1 MFIRRKRIDEART
14 KVRTVRSERIGA
26 KVRQQVL
33 RHVGTAHSDAE
44 LEGLEGLAGV
54 IMEELR
60 AAETGAE
67 PLFSAKELGELT
79 DLAHRAAENPEPA
92 GVDISDCRHE
102 GRVQAGVRQA
112 FGAVYSG
119 FGWDRLFG
127 ARRMSANRIV
137 KELALARI
145 AQPLSKR
152 ATVRELDAHGALP
165 LNLDYVYRT
174 MDLIDEAKA
183 GGIRESSLRA
193 AETLLP
199 GPVTAVFYDTTT
211 LSFESEREDGLRAKG
226 WSKDGKPHRVQVL
239 FAILIT
245 PEGLPVGYELFPGNT
260 YEGGTLVPA
269 LERLESRLPGTRIT
283 VVADAAMISRENEAA
298 LRARGTPYI
307 LGARLKSRSAA
318 EKRQILDTDGYDA
331 WGRGES
337 AGSLRGTGTGG
348 GRLIA
353 THSPRRARK
362 DERDRARRIERLRA
376 RLGRNGSAASQCG
389 GGAAKF
395 LEFPDGKVRL
405 SEAKIAAAA
414 RWDGL
419 RGIMAWG
426 CDDSDPRDLVIQ
438 HRKLSEIEACF
449 RASRHDLRIRP
460 VFHWRPRRIRARTA
474 ICYMAFCC
482 LQHLRRRLEARG
494 HPMSP
499 DRIRR
504 ALNELQ
510 FSVLSGKGGRGKYGL
525 PHAAPPDAKEIYRTL
540 GLKWASRPFVIEP
553 PAPPRAAETGPKRRG
568 RPRKQA

>member
-1 MFIRRKRIDEART
+1 MFIRRKRIDETRT
-14 KVRTVRSERIGA
+14 KVQVVRSERIGA
-26 KVRQQVL
+26 KVRQKVL
-33 RHVGTAHSDAE
+33 RHVGTAHSEAE
-44 LEGLEGLAGV
+44 LEGLEGVAQIV
-54 IMEELR
+54 MEEIR
-60 AAETGAE
+60 AAEIGAE
-67 PLFSAKELGELT
+67 PLFPAKELGELT
-79 DLAHRAAENPEPA
+79 DLAGRAAENPQPA
-92 GVDISDCRHE
+92 GADISECRHE

-127 ARRMSANRIV
+127 PRRMRANRIV

-165 LNLDYVYRT
+165 LNLDCVYRT
-174 MDLIDEAKA
+174 MDLIDEGKTDE
-183 GGIRESSLRA
+183 IRESSLRA

-199 GPVTAVFYDTTT
+199 EPLAAVFYDTTT
-211 LSFESEREDGLRAKG
+211 LYFESEREDGLRAKG
-226 WSKDGKPHRVQVL
+226 HSKDGKPHRVQVL

-260 YEGGTLVPA
+260 YEGGTLVSA
-269 LERLESRLPGTRIT
+269 LERLESRLPGTRLT
-283 VVADAAMISRENEAA
+283 VVADAAMISAANESA

-307 LGARLKSRSAA
+307 LGARLKNRNRA
-318 EKRQILDTDGYDA
+318 ETERILDPGGYSA

-337 AGSLRGTGTGG
+337 RDSARLREIGTGG

-353 THSPRRARK
+353 TYSPKRARK

-376 RLGRNGSAASQCG
+376 RLAGNGSAAAQCG
-389 GGAAKF
+389 RGAARF
-395 LEFPDGKVRL
+395 LDFPDGKVRL
-405 SEAKIAAAA
+405 NEEKIAAAA

-426 CDDSDPRDLVIQ
+426 CDESDPRDLVTQ
-438 HRKLSEIEACF
+438 YRKLSEIEACF
-449 RASRHDLRIRP
+449 RAGKHDLRIRP
-460 VFHWRPRRIRARTA
+460 VFHWRPRRIRAHIA

-482 LQHLRRRLEARG
+482 LQHLRRRLAARG

-540 GLKWASRPFVIEP
+540 GLKWTSRPFVIERP
-553 PAPPRAAETGPKRRG
+553 DRPRAAKTAAK
-568 RPRKQA
+568 AA

>member
-1 MFIRRKRIDEART
+1 MFIRRKRTGGART
-14 KVRTVRSERIGA
+14 KVQIVRSERIGA

-33 RHVGTAHSDAE
+33 RHVGTARSGAE
-44 LEGLEGLAGV
+44 LEGLEGVARIV
-54 IMEELR
+54 MEEMR

-79 DLAHRAAENPEPA
+79 DLARRAAENPRPA
-92 GVDISDCRHE
+92 GVDISECRHE

-112 FGAVYSG
+112 FGAVCSG

-152 ATVRELDAHGALP
+152 AAVRELDAHGALP
-165 LNLDYVYRT
+165 LNLDYVCRT

-183 GGIRESSLRA
+183 DEIRGSSLRA

-199 GPVTAVFYDTTT
+199 GPPAAVFYDTTT
-211 LSFESEREDGLRAKG
+211 LCFESEEEDGLRAKG
-226 WSKDGKPHRVQVL
+226 HSRDGKPHRVQVL

-245 PEGLPVGYELFPGNT
+245 PEGLPAGYELFPGDT
-260 YEGGTLVPA
+260 YEGGTLVSA
-269 LERLESRLPGTRIT
+269 LERLESRLPGTRLT

-307 LGARLKSRSAA
+307 LGARLKNRNRA
-318 EKRQILDTDGYDA
+318 ETERILDLGEYAA
-331 WGRGES
+331 WGRGQSRDS
-337 AGSLRGTGTGG
+337 AGGLREIETGG

-353 THSPRRARK
+353 TYSPKRARK
-362 DERDRARRIERLRA
+362 DERDRARRIGKLRA
-376 RLGRNGSAASQCG
+376 RLAGNGSAAAQCG
-389 GGAAKF
+389 RGTARF
-395 LEFPDGKVRL
+395 LDFPDGKVRL
-405 SEAKIAAAA
+405 NEEKIKAAA

-426 CDDSDPRDLVIQ
+426 CDGSDPRDLVIQ
-438 HRKLSEIEACF
+438 YRKLSEIEACF
-449 RASRHDLRIRP
+449 RANKRDLRIRP
-460 VFHWRPRRIRARTA
+460 VFHWRPRRIRAHIA

-482 LQHLRRRLEARG
+482 LQHLRRRLAARG

-525 PHAAPPDAKEIYRTL
+525 PHAAAPDAKEIYRTL
-540 GLKWASRPFVIEP
+540 GLKWTARPFVIERP
-553 PAPPRAAETGPKRRG
+553 DPPRAAKTAAK
-568 RPRKQA
+568 AA

>member
-1 MFIRRKRIDEART
+1 MFIRHKRIDETRT
-14 KVRTVRSERIGA
+14 KVQIVRSERIGA

-33 RHVGTAHSDAE
+33 RHVGTAHSGAGLE
-44 LEGLEGLAGV
+44 ALEGVARV
-54 IMEELR
+54 VMEELR
-60 AAETGAE
+60 GCGTE
-67 PLFSAKELGELT
+67 PLFSARELGGLT
-79 DLAHRAAENPEPA
+79 DLARRAAENPQPA
-92 GVDISDCRHE
+92 GADITDCRHE
-102 GRVQAGVRQA
+102 GRVEAGTRQA

-145 AQPLSKR
+145 AQPQSKR
-152 ATVRELDAHGALP
+152 ATVRGLDAHGALP

-174 MDLIDEAKA
+174 MDLIDDARTAE
-183 GGIRESSLRA
+183 IRESSLRA

-199 GPVTAVFYDTTT
+199 GPMTAVFHDTTT
-211 LSFESEREDGLRAKG
+211 LHFESGREDGLRARG
-226 WSKDGKPHRVQVL
+226 HSKDGKPHRVQVL

-245 PEGLPVGYELFPGNT
+245 PEGLPVGYELFPGNA

-269 LERLESRLPGTRIT
+269 LERLESRLPGTRLT
-283 VVADAAMISRENEAA
+283 VVADAAMISAADEAA

-307 LGARLKSRSAA
+307 LGARLKNRSAA
-318 EKRQILDTDGYDA
+318 EKRLILDPEGYA
-331 WGRGES
+331 PWGES
-337 AGSLRGTGTGG
+337 AGSLREIETGG

-353 THSPRRARK
+353 THSPKRARR
-362 DERDRARRIERLRA
+362 DGRDRARRIERLRA
-376 RLGRNGSAASQCG
+376 RLARSGTAAAQCG
-389 GGAAKF
+389 RGAARF
-395 LEFPDGKVRL
+395 LDFPDGRVTL
-405 SEAKIAAAA
+405 NEARIAAAA

-426 CDDSDPRDLVIQ
+426 CDDADPRGLVTQ
-438 HRKLSEIEACF
+438 YRRLSEIEACF
-449 RASRHDLRIRP
+449 RANKSDLRIRP
-460 VFHWRPRRIRARTA
+460 VFHWKPRRIRAHIA

-494 HPMSP
+494 NPMSP

-504 ALNELQ
+504 ALAELQ

-540 GLKWASRPFVIEP
+540 GLKWTARPFVIEP
-553 PAPPRAAETGPKRRG
+553 PEPPRAETRQKRRG
-568 RPRKQA
+568 RPRKQS